1 MAEQHPQ
8 QRQDRNYRHQL
19 LLERLLLQ
27 RQLQGRGP
35 RRFAFMER
43 DGDPPVAVMVMEQER
58 DDIADDL
65 AMWLPQAQ
73 VQMVLQQHLRGRE
86 ADQISPLLFDMIREG
101 CTCTS
106 VLSGWLRDD
115 EGCSKT
121 VQQCTTTPDQA
132 FYISMQSGGWPLH

>member
-43 DGDPPVAVMVMEQER
+43 DGDPPVAVMFNAT
-58 DDIADDL
+58 I
-65 AMWLPQAQ
+65 
-73 VQMVLQQHLRGRE
+73 MVGSQPRE
-86 ADQISPLLFDMIREG
+86 
-101 CTCTS
+101 
-106 VLSGWLRDD
+106 
-115 EGCSKT
+115 
-121 VQQCTTTPDQA
+121 
-132 FYISMQSGGWPLH
+132 